1 VIEVLGRDQFQHR
14 VSQILEPLVVRRPAL
29 RMLVVVGA
37 MGQRLPQEGRV
48 VKPNA
53 KRPLQ
58 LL

>member
-1 VIEVLGRDQFQHR
+1 VIEVLGRDQFQYR
-14 VSQILEPLVVRRPAL
+14 VAEVLEPFVVRRPAL

-37 MGQRLPQEGRV
+37 MGQCLPEQGRL
-48 VKPNA
+48 VKANA